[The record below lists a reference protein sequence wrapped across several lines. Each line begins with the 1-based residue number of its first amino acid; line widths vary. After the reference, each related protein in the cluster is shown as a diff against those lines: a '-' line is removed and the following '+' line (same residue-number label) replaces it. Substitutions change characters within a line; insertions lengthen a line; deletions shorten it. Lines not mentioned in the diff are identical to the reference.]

1 MLYTATIRRHF
12 NCSYYPGRRAAV
24 AAPYCSLPSLR
35 SVHSRKSTRYLNCPQ
50 LSHDNHR
57 LSHTHKKNL
66 SFFFYCGAQGRIS
79 FIALV
84 FWPFLI
90 DTPSDDRLASR
101 NLFSFFSHPISP
113 LHKSIRRRFFFCCF
127 SLCVWTKRG
136 RPREKSTSWW
146 FRQRNKKE
154 TNHVAS
160 PLYNIIIIICVCAVI
175 KHRTALGTK
184 LFLSHVFPF
193 HFQIIAPVVAAPLN
207 SINSVWKL
215 KTKKKE
221 RKEKKNC

>member
-113 LHKSIRRRFFFCCF
+113 LHKSIRRRFFVFVF
-127 SLCVWTKRG
+127 LCVCELSADG
-136 RPREKSTSWW
+136 RERNQLPGGFDSEIRKKPITWHHLYIISSSSFVFALWLNTAPHWERNFFSPTS
-146 FRQRNKKE
+146 FPSISRLLRP
-154 TNHVAS
+154 S
-160 PLYNIIIIICVCAVI
+160 PL
-175 KHRTALGTK
+175 L
-184 LFLSHVFPF
+184 
-193 HFQIIAPVVAAPLN
+193 
-207 SINSVWKL
+207 
-215 KTKKKE
+215 
-221 RKEKKNC
+221 